1 MGTLVAAAVYGP
13 VAGAVTAYS
22 AWGLYLALKNR
33 YFATP
38 EERAGRGES
47 CNS

>member
-22 AWGLYLALKNR
+22 AWGLYLAWKNR
-33 YFATP
+33 YFTTVK
-38 EERAGRGES
+38 RAASGEPCHS
-47 CNS
+47 